1 MLVLPRNKRRNGKSE
16 TSIMQKNAH
25 FVFRELLRAK
35 NLLFDKSCRGTN
47 ERGYNYKLI
56 MRFKLCQNF

>member
-35 NLLFDKSCRGTN
+35 TYCLTNLAEGQMKGDKITN
-47 ERGYNYKLI
+47 
-56 MRFKLCQNF
+56 